1 MTEEEFLE
9 YWNRSST
16 YPERIMRGA
25 TQVEGKLGELA
36 SNAEAAIGEY
46 EAYLDKI
53 GFEFG

>member
-9 YWNRSST
+9 NYNFSPT
-16 YPERIMRGA
+16 YPERIMHRA
-25 TQVEGKLGELA
+25 TTVEGKLGELA
-36 SNAEAAIGEY
+36 MNAEIAMAEY